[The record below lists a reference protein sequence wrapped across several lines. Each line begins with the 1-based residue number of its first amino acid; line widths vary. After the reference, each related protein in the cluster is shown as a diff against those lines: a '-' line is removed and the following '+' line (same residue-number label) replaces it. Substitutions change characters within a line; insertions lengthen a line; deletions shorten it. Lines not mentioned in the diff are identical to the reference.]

1 MHSIRLLAPIG
12 REEILLVLPPRRRF
26 FGRTHPPLC
35 PPARGTPPALG
46 PLSVSVRAPPLLSVC
61 LSKMRN
67 RCSPMYHYKVSL
79 VSVSGWVFSVAV
91 KCSWYYSLRS
101 GLAAVA
107 STRSRQLICDH
118 DRVRRG
124 YPVLICRVHDGSGVR
139 NTRPYSERC
148 SHLLRSS
155 RSCGTAAP
163 AGRIPRPSP
172 TRTGSASNFKA
183 RSTYARPARPN
194 AAFADRLRRTGAVP

>member
-12 REEILLVLPPRRRF
+12 REEILLVLLHDDDFSAEPTHLSALPRAGPPSSR
-26 FGRTHPPLC
+26 P
-35 PPARGTPPALG
+35 
-46 PLSVSVRAPPLLSVC
+46 SVCECESTPLLSVC

-172 TRTGSASNFKA
+172 TRTPTVGCCCCVRAVAHPRAIGRASKL
-183 RSTYARPARPN
+183 SLSLYIPQ
-194 AAFADRLRRTGAVP
+194 